1 MKPNSVYD
9 ERLLSPFPRSDG
21 EALPISDQRA
31 YSSWLK
37 LSFRSVK
44 GAKII
49 MEDFPV
55 QISTGAV
62 VRSVACPTSKQ
73 RFRDRSLARSFRSFS
88 SNEPHCEKTGLRGFR
103 PGLIQTGL

>member
-9 ERLLSPFPRSDG
+9 ERLKSPFPRSDG

-49 MEDFPV
+49 VEDFPV
-55 QISTGAV
+55 QISTGGGSSIGSVSDLQEAV
-62 VRSVACPTSKQ
+62 P
-73 RFRDRSLARSFRSFS
+73 
-88 SNEPHCEKTGLRGFR
+88 
-103 PGLIQTGL
+103 